1 MGHLVSIAVAS
12 ISVLLARKIGISSN
26 TTDMILTGFF
36 GDCSEQQLP
45 TDMVSTDIIGRVN
58 VP

>member
-1 MGHLVSIAVAS
+1 
-12 ISVLLARKIGISSN
+12 
-26 TTDMILTGFF
+26 MILTGFF